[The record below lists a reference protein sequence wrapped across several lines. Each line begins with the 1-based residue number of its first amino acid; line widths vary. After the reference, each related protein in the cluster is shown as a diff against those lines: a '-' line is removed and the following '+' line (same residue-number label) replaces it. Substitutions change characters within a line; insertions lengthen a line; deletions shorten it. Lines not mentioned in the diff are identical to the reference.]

1 MTYRTG
7 DTLLEVLVYKISHGQ
22 RAAFHE
28 ALQRGALP
36 QMEEQGFTV
45 VGFGPSRHDQD
56 SYYLLRAY
64 PSMEYRA
71 RVLERCRGDGHWLKV
86 HQPEMGEWVESCSV
100 AVLPCEPAGIEK
112 LKHTVYY

>member
-1 MTYRTG
+1 MGHRMA
-7 DTLLEVLVYKISHGQ
+7 DTLLEVLVYRISHGR

-28 ALQRGALP
+28 ALQQGALS
-36 QMEEQGFTV
+36 QMEQQGFTV

-71 RVLERCRGDGHWLKV
+71 KVLDRCPTESSWLRA
-86 HQPEMGEWVESCSV
+86 HQPELGGMVESCNV
-100 AVLPCEPAGIEK
+100 AVLPCEPEGIEK
-112 LKHTVYY
+112 LKHTIYY